1 MNSVHKSI
9 SLGIIYFIGFG
20 YHPVLKIKS
29 PLLWGTTGLHPHV
42 NTGLHTHVNTG
53 LHTHVN
59 TGLHPH
65 VNTGLH
71 THVNTGLHTHVKIK
85 LKLPGWFRPVKL
97 FSVVGL
103 I

>member
-1 MNSVHKSI
+1 MDSVNKSI

-29 PLLWGTTGLHPHV
+29 PPLWE
-42 NTGLHTHVNTG
+42 
-53 LHTHVN
+53 N

-65 VNTGLH
+65 V
-71 THVNTGLHTHVKIK
+71 KIR
-85 LKLPGWFRPVKL
+85 LKLPDWVWRVKL
-97 FSVVGL
+97 FSVVGH